1 MISDKIILVINQNE
15 SQFQL
20 ARRAF
25 ILIAQQSGL
34 PPSEQIAFADFFVP
48 LSLNNPSFQLSWTGK
63 SDPSPRDSSNVKVSE
78 FNLVKR
84 QQVTITLT
92 SQQKEYLIKKR
103 EELLRSGNLSLSV
116 FSSENSLYG
125 FSGQSG
131 SNLWESY
138 VNSGVAKGSR
148 EIKNVEISEELRA
161 AIRILESEA
170 LNFSTRFI
178 NDARVRQ
185 DYLRQTKEVAEEI
198 LATFMYGEVTEKQAA
213 TTAHNLRNGI
223 LDASRLKTSDIGLA
237 LAQAKKLVP
246 EPLSFYEEKYAK
258 NFFKKTFSELD
269 TAQRNRVWL
278 EIVKSSA
285 RPNAPITAKTIRLN
299 RLGKGLLVVSIGI
312 SVYNIATS
320 DDKVRTT
327 AKEGTTLL
335 GGIAG
340 GAAGGAVAGLAC
352 GPGAPVCVTL
362 GVFIGGII
370 GAMASDYAFDAAW

>member
-1 MISDKIILVINQNE
+1 MVSDEITLVINQNE

-25 ILIAQQSGL
+25 IMIAQQAGL
-34 PPSEQIAFADFFVP
+34 PPTEQIIFADTFVP
-48 LSLNNPSFQLSWTGK
+48 LSLNNSSFKLSWNNK
-63 SDPSPRDSSNVKVSE
+63 FDPSPEDSSRVKVSE
-78 FNLVKR
+78 FNRVKR
-84 QQVTITLT
+84 QQVSITLT
-92 SQQKEYLIKKR
+92 AQQKNYLI
-103 EELLRSGNLSLSV
+103 EIQAELLRRGKLTSSV

-125 FSGQSG
+125 LSKQSG

-138 VNSGVAKGSR
+138 VNKGVAKSQR

-161 AIRILESEA
+161 AIRILEAEA

-198 LATFMYGEVTEKQAA
+198 LATFMSGEVTEKQAA

-278 EIVKSSA
+278 EIVQSSA
-285 RPNAPITAKTIRLN
+285 RPMHQLRQKQ
-299 RLGKGLLVVSIGI
+299 
-312 SVYNIATS
+312 S
-320 DDKVRTT
+320 D
-327 AKEGTTLL
+327 
-335 GGIAG
+335 
-340 GAAGGAVAGLAC
+340 
-352 GPGAPVCVTL
+352 
-362 GVFIGGII
+362 
-370 GAMASDYAFDAAW
+370 